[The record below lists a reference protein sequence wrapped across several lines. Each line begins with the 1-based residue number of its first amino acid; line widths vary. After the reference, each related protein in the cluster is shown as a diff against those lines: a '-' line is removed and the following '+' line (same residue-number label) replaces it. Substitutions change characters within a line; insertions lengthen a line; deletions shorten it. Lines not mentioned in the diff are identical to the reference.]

1 MQMKSIIELYK
12 FKLEHRIMT
21 DDEID
26 RYEHLIKLYMDK
38 MKTRLEMKTSWMME
52 VKDDNR

>member
-1 MQMKSIIELYK
+1 MKSIIELYK

-38 MKTRLEMKTSWMME
+38 MKTRLEIKTSWMME